1 MRTAGPALLQSFGQT
16 MPRILGFA
24 GLDAHSMA
32 GRLHDASAEIALG
45 LGLLR
50 PKQPGLSSRGRQAV
64 AMLDQALGDLKQL
77 EADVRRETSPRPPRD
92 LVPELQRQAA
102 FLGLALDLRVAGTSE
117 EVAPCFLDLL
127 ELVGREALMNV
138 RRHSG
143 ARSCEI
149 DLDFTVVPFVLRAR
163 DRGVGPGSRSEAGR
177 GLSTLRALA
186 RWLGCELRIASPPGF
201 GTELILIGPQR
212 VVLLGDAATEP
223 SPQEVASS

>member
-1 MRTAGPALLQSFGQT
+1 MRTAGPAPVQSFGQT
-16 MPRILGFA
+16 MPRSLGFA
-24 GLDAHSMA
+24 GVDAHSIA

-50 PKQPGLSSRGRQAV
+50 SKPPGVSSRGSQAV
-64 AMLDQALGDLKQL
+64 AMLYQALGDLKQL
-77 EADVRRETSPRPPRD
+77 EADVRRETSPRPARD
-92 LVPELQRQAA
+92 LVPELHRQAA
-102 FLGLALDLRVAGTSE
+102 LLGLALDLRAAGTIDE
-117 EVAPCFLDLL
+117 LEPCFADLL
-127 ELVGREALMNV
+127 DLVGREALINV

-143 ARSCEI
+143 VRACEI

-163 DRGVGPGSRSEAGR
+163 DRGIGPGSRPEAGR
-177 GLSTLRALA
+177 GLSMLRDMA
-186 RWLGCELRIASPPGF
+186 RWLGCELTIASPPGF